1 MTTYSYADIEDWV
14 SKVDA
19 VMDAVISQATADS
32 IAAVKIV
39 PGISREGQP
48 LRGQIPR
55 DLGALAGSLQ
65 STLYGS
71 TSMTGTGEES
81 YALVAGEMRAGDAA
95 VFGWGGEAAPYAA
108 RIHYGFNGTDELG
121 RTYNTT
127 GLFWIDD
134 MAVRWPAIVK
144 EAVAKVKAELA

>member
-1 MTTYSYADIEDWV
+1 LTVFSYADIDDWV

-32 IAAVKIV
+32 LAAVEVKG
-39 PGISREGQP
+39 GITRTGSRV
-48 LRGQIPR
+48 RGAIPI
-55 DLGALAGSLQ
+55 DLGTLAASLQ

-71 TSMTGTGEES
+71 SSLTASGEES
-81 YALVAGEMRAGDAA
+81 YALVAGSMRAGDAA
-95 VFGWGGEAAPYAA
+95 TFAWGGTAAPYAQA
-108 RIHYGFNGTDELG
+108 VHYGSNGL
-121 RTYNTT
+121 T
-127 GLFWIDD
+127 GTFWIDD